1 LHQCVLLFISLQCF
15 HSLYPAGG
23 TPMQAMGSPYTP
35 GAAAAGYVGFSSP
48 ASNLA
53 PALAAQTPGQLAAS
67 LRAQNK
73 SFDDVVLEL
82 ADMVGPVSACVL
94 ACLDSNFCTAAIHRQ

>member
-1 LHQCVLLFISLQCF
+1 
-15 HSLYPAGG
+15 
-23 TPMQAMGSPYTP
+23 MQTLGSPYTP
-35 GAAAAGYVGFSSP
+35 GTAAAAVGYAGFSSP

-82 ADMVGPVSACVL
+82 ADMVGPLGACVL
-94 ACLDSNFCTAAIHRQ
+94 LP

>member
-1 LHQCVLLFISLQCF
+1 M
-15 HSLYPAGG
+15 G
-23 TPMQAMGSPYTP
+23 GSPYTP
-35 GAAAAGYVGFSSP
+35 GAAAGGFSSP
-48 ASNLA
+48 HGNLT

-82 ADMVGPVSACVL
+82 ADMVGQAVW
-94 ACLDSNFCTAAIHRQ
+94 CLL